1 MNVQAEVL
9 RKRYSEFIYR
19 SYDVAVVGDDLGLR
33 FSFEVKPDILFTSSV
48 LLRGLGTRASRFDQ
62 AVLHNLAFHVG
73 MMEILSY
80 WKATCSPII
89 TVAAGALTA
98 DQAAWWRQLLLA
110 GLGEF
115 FYRNEIEFWDADFVS
130 IRGADRDPIPR
141 RRHEAALDSRHVL
154 VPVGGGKDSALALE
168 LLRRH
173 SGSRVTAWS
182 LNPTPAVLG
191 TIVASGT
198 SDYITA
204 SRGIDPT
211 LLELHRRGFLNGHE
225 PFSAYL
231 AFLSLTTAVVTGHGR
246 VALSNEQSAN
256 EGTASWNGT
265 VVNHQYSKSFEFE
278 RMFREYASD
287 YLASSCDYFSLL
299 RPLYELQI
307 AEAFAKHPEHLFLFK
322 SCNLEQRYDRWCRR
336 CPKCLFVFTILY
348 PFIDTSVLSAMFGG
362 DLFQDTG
369 LLPLVL
375 QLTGREATKPFECVG
390 TVEEAVVA
398 FALSRE
404 RASQGGG
411 SLPPLLEAVQRAVL
425 CTEPNLDRRAAHIL
439 RAWNEE
445 HAIPDSLAAY
455 VRETLQ
461 L

>member
-1 MNVQAEVL
+1 MNAQAEKL
-9 RKRYSEFIYR
+9 RRRYGEFIYR
-19 SYDVAVVGDDLGLR
+19 SYSVVVVGDDLGLR
-33 FSFEVKPDILFTSSV
+33 FSFEVKPDIEFTSSV

-73 MMEILSY
+73 MMEIPTY

-89 TVAAGALTA
+89 TIAAGALNA
-98 DQAAWWRQLLLA
+98 DQAAWWRKLLLA

-115 FYRNEIEFWDADFVS
+115 FYRNEIEFWDAGFVS
-130 IRGADRDPIPR
+130 IRGADRDPLPR
-141 RRHEAALDSRHVL
+141 RRHEAVLDSRHVL

-168 LLRRH
+168 LLCRH
-173 SGSRVTAWS
+173 PGSRVTAWS
-182 LNPTPAVLG
+182 LNPTAAVLG
-191 TIVASGT
+191 TIAASGT
-198 SDYITA
+198 SDYISA
-204 SRGIDPT
+204 SRVIDPT
-211 LLELHRRGFLNGHE
+211 LGDLVRRGFLNGHE

-265 VVNHQYSKSFEFE
+265 AVNHQYSKSFEFE
-278 RMFREYASD
+278 RMFREYTSD
-287 YLASSCDYFSLL
+287 YLATSCDYFSLL

-307 AEAFAKHPEHLFLFK
+307 AEAFARHSEYLSVVK
-322 SCNLEQRYDRWCRR
+322 SCNVEQRYDRWCRR

-348 PFIDTSVLSAMFGG
+348 PFIDADVLSDMFGG

-369 LLPLVL
+369 FLPLAL

-390 TVEEAVVA
+390 TVEEAIVA
-398 FALSRE
+398 FALARE
-404 RASQGGG
+404 RASHSGRD
-411 SLPPLLEAVQRAVL
+411 LPPLLEAVQHAVL
-425 CTEPNLDRRAAHIL
+425 CTEPSLDRRAAHIL

-455 VRETLQ
+455 LRETLQ